1 MPPGRHSEPCRSL
14 RRFAPLSAHWRV
26 PRHIG
31 TSDQVDS
38 ALPLRSHLPGA
49 GRLDPEQAYQEVLQE
64 EQAKGVSPAV
74 AEGRAKAARV
84 RAEKGSPN
92 PKEAKWWPGAQPHL
106 EGDGAA
112 AEGAEAAAEEAP
124 AEVEEP
130 AAEAP
135 AEQPAAEAPA
145 EQPAAEAP
153 AEQPAAEAPAEQP
166 AAEAPAEQPAAEA
179 PAEQPAAV

>member
-1 MPPGRHSEPCRSL
+1 MPPGRHSEPCRSP
-14 RRFAPLSAHWRV
+14 RKSAPLSANWRD

-84 RAEKGSPN
+84 RAEKGSPH

-112 AEGAEAAAEEAP
+112 GEEAEAPAEEAP
-124 AEVEEP
+124 AEEP
-130 AAEAP
+130 AAETP
-135 AEQPAAEAPA
+135 ADQPAAEAPA

-179 PAEQPAAV
+179 PAEQPAA

>member
-14 RRFAPLSAHWRV
+14 RRFAPLSAHWRD

-145 EQPAAEAP
+145 EQPRRRSPRGTARRRSPRGTARGRSPRRTARRGRHGYRGSGP
-153 AEQPAAEAPAEQP
+153 
-166 AAEAPAEQPAAEA
+166 
-179 PAEQPAAV
+179 

>member
-74 AEGRAKAARV
+74 AEGRAKA
-84 RAEKGSPN
+84 
-92 PKEAKWWPGAQPHL
+92 
-106 EGDGAA
+106 
-112 AEGAEAAAEEAP
+112 
-124 AEVEEP
+124 EVEEP

-179 PAEQPAAV
+179 PG